1 MSPLVRSLVRSLA
14 RAGARAGAIGALSLG
29 FALSAEDNG
38 GTVYLTFDN
47 DFIAN
52 SDDGYTNGFQL
63 GYVSPA
69 RASFSDGP
77 VPTGFGRWLDQ
88 LPPFSGEERQ
98 RFLAYSLAQRMF
110 TPQDIDRTEV
120 IEDDLPYTGL
130 LVLSGTIAA
139 QSRTHLD
146 AFTVTLGITGEAS
159 LAEPAQRVIH
169 RTLGNQ
175 EPQGWEHQIESEPL
189 LNLLYEHRW
198 RVWDYQAG
206 VTNGDVILSGSAAV
220 GNLMTMATSGV
231 GVRWGHNVPDDFFV
245 PPPFFG
251 EETVG
256 ALPYDG
262 RRKGTMAVYL
272 AASVDAAAF
281 ANLIYLD
288 GNTFSDSHSVA
299 HDHWYMRAHIGVH
312 VHAGRMALAVS
323 LVHATLPWDRPD
335 GATWETYGRISLGW
349 RL

>member
-1 MSPLVRSLVRSLA
+1 MPSFLRRLTHTLA
-14 RAGARAGAIGALSLG
+14 LGALSVGL
-29 FALSAEDNG
+29 ASAADGIG

-47 DFIAN
+47 DFIAG
-52 SDDGYTNGFQL
+52 SDDGYTNGFQI

-69 RASFSDGP
+69 RASFSDAP
-77 VPTGFGRWLDQ
+77 VPARLGRWLDQ
-88 LPPFSGEERQ
+88 VPPFSGAERQ
-98 RFLAYSLAQRMF
+98 RFVAYSLAQRMF
-110 TPQDIDRTEV
+110 TPQDIDSTEV

-139 QSRTHLD
+139 QNRTHLD
-146 AFTVTLGITGEAS
+146 AFTVTLGVTGEAS
-159 LAEPAQRVIH
+159 LAEPTQRIIH
-169 RTLGNQ
+169 RTLGSQ
-175 EPQGWEHQIESEPL
+175 EPHGWENQIESEPL

-198 RVWDYQAG
+198 RVWDYQTGA
-206 VTNGDVILSGSAAV
+206 TNGDVILSGSGAA
-220 GNLMTMATSGV
+220 GNLMTMATAGV

-256 ALPYDG
+256 ALPYDAQGHG
-262 RRKGTMAVYL
+262 RFAVYL

-288 GNTFSDSHSVA
+288 GNTFSDSHSVD
-299 HDHWYMRAHIGVH
+299 HDHWYMRAHFGVH

-335 GATWETYGRISLGW
+335 GDTWETYGRISLGW